1 MTRPGP
7 RPADPLAIPGLPD
20 PVLLLERAL
29 EHTRPVL
36 AALRST
42 ARPGLLE
49 LPTPCAAWTLGE
61 LLAHMDDGL
70 AAFDEGADG
79 RVDVAGSPSV
89 PSFPSLTAA
98 VRVDA
103 LCRRS
108 SHLLGRW
115 SAAPPPL
122 TRVDGVPVPTGL
134 VALTAALEV
143 AVHGWD
149 VAAAVG
155 RPAPLAPA
163 LARDLL
169 EVAAVLVDPADRGV
183 RFATA
188 LPPAASADASTRL
201 LALLGRGRSRPAA
214 TNHGVRRTGEPRAS

>member
-1 MTRPGP
+1 MTGPGP
-7 RPADPLAIPGLPD
+7 RPADPLDLPGLPA

-36 AALRST
+36 AGLRS
-42 ARPGLLE
+42 APAPALMG
-49 LPTPCAAWTLGE
+49 LPTPCAGWTLGD

-70 AAFDEGADG
+70 AAFDQGAEG
-79 RVDVAGSPSV
+79 RVDAAGDP
-89 PSFPSLTAA
+89 PARSLDPAA
-98 VRVDA
+98 RVDA

-115 SAAPPPL
+115 SADPPPV
-122 TRVDGVPVPTGL
+122 TWMDGVAVPTGL

-149 VAAAVG
+149 VACAVG
-155 RPAPLAPA
+155 RPAPFTATLS
-163 LARDLL
+163 RDLL
-169 EVAAVLVDPADRGV
+169 AVAAVLVDPADRGV
-183 RFATA
+183 RFAAA
-188 LPPAASADASTRL
+188 LPCPASADDGTRL

-214 TNHGVRRTGEPRAS
+214 TNTAVRRTGRAQAS